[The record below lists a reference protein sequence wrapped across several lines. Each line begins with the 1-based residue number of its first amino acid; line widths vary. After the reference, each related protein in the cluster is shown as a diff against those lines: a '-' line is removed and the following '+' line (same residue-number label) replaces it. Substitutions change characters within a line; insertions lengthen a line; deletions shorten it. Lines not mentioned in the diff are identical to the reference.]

1 VARPLGRI
9 RTHYYVSPVLS
20 KYENSVTKMNYK
32 SKKDLKIASIN
43 LKEDFDMVIS
53 FIRTTKDLEVVS
65 KAITKAFQCVP
76 NAQELPSVANEA
88 EENQKAVMKKFED
101 FLGELQ

>member
-1 VARPLGRI
+1 
-9 RTHYYVSPVLS
+9 
-20 KYENSVTKMNYK
+20 MNYK
-32 SKKDLKIASIN
+32 TKEDLEIASIN

-65 KAITKAFQCVP
+65 EAITKAFQCVP

-88 EENQKAVMKKFED
+88 EENQRIVMKKFED

>member
-1 VARPLGRI
+1 
-9 RTHYYVSPVLS
+9 
-20 KYENSVTKMNYK
+20 MNYK
-32 SKKDLKIASIN
+32 TKKDLEIASIN

-53 FIRTTKDLEVVS
+53 FIKTTQDLEVVS

-88 EENQKAVMKKFED
+88 EENQRIVMKKFED

>member
-1 VARPLGRI
+1 
-9 RTHYYVSPVLS
+9 
-20 KYENSVTKMNYK
+20 MNYK
-32 SKKDLKIASIN
+32 TKEDLEIASIN

-65 KAITKAFQCVP
+65 EAITKAFQCVP
-76 NAQELPSVANEA
+76 NAQKLPSVSNEA
-88 EENQKAVMKKFED
+88 EENQRAAMKKFDD

>member
-1 VARPLGRI
+1 MFKVGNS
-9 RTHYYVSPVLS
+9 YVRPVLS
-20 KYENSVTKMNYK
+20 KYENSLTKMNYK
-32 SKKDLKIASIN
+32 SKKDLEIASIN

-76 NAQELPSVANEA
+76 NAQQLPSVANEA

>member
-1 VARPLGRI
+1 
-9 RTHYYVSPVLS
+9 
-20 KYENSVTKMNYK
+20 MNYK
-32 SKKDLKIASIN
+32 TKEDLEIASIN

-65 KAITKAFQCVP
+65 RAITKAFRCVP

>member
-1 VARPLGRI
+1 
-9 RTHYYVSPVLS
+9 
-20 KYENSVTKMNYK
+20 MNYK
-32 SKKDLKIASIN
+32 SKKDLEIASIN

-53 FIRTTKDLEVVS
+53 FIKTTKDLEVVS
-65 KAITKAFQCVP
+65 EAITKAFQCVP

-88 EENQKAVMKKFED
+88 EENQRIVMKKFED

>member
-1 VARPLGRI
+1 
-9 RTHYYVSPVLS
+9 
-20 KYENSVTKMNYK
+20 MNYK
-32 SKKDLKIASIN
+32 TIEDLEIASIN

-53 FIRTTKDLEVVS
+53 FIRTTKDLEAVS

-88 EENQKAVMKKFED
+88 EENQRIVMKKFED

>member
-1 VARPLGRI
+1 M
-9 RTHYYVSPVLS
+9 S
-20 KYENSVTKMNYK
+20 YK
-32 SKKDLKIASIN
+32 TREDLEIASIN

-53 FIRTTKDLEVVS
+53 FIKTTKDLEVVS

-76 NAQELPSVANEA
+76 NAEELPSVANQA

-101 FLGELQ
+101 LLGKLND

>member
-1 VARPLGRI
+1 
-9 RTHYYVSPVLS
+9 
-20 KYENSVTKMNYK
+20 MNYK
-32 SKKDLKIASIN
+32 TKKDLEIASIN

-76 NAQELPSVANEA
+76 SAQDLPSVSNEA
-88 EENQKAVMKKFED
+88 EENQKIVMKKFED
-101 FLGELQ
+101 FLEKLQ